1 MIAVV
6 TLNCDID
13 IWNVETMKKTVLKG
27 HDDIVNALIFS
38 NNSNT
43 LVTGGREGII
53 KVWKFDSKWI
63 IHDILI
69 GHDDWITG
77 LAIGKND

>member
-6 TLNCDID
+6 TLNSDID
-13 IWNVETMKKTVLKG
+13 IWNIETMKKITLKG

-43 LVTGGREGII
+43 LITGGREGII
-53 KVWKFDSKWI
+53 KVWK
-63 IHDILI
+63 
-69 GHDDWITG
+69 
-77 LAIGKND
+77 